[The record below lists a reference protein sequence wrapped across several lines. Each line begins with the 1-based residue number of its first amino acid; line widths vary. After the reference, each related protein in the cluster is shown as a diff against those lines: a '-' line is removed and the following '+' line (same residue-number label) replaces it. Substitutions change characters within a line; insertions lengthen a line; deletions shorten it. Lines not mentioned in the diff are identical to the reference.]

1 MERRKRGFLGTTKAR
16 LIFSMALICI
26 IPLAIAVFIS
36 YRSATQNAKEDAEK
50 LNRKQAD
57 FVEMDFNNKMTA
69 NLRAM
74 EQVVIAKSTR
84 DFIKDP
90 EDPVKYAS
98 MVYQLQFVD
107 ERFADGNSTVVTG
120 ADGQNLAR
128 SKGDFTNIADRQ
140 YFQYAIA
147 GYPNLSD
154 VSISKTTGARIIVP
168 AVPIMDED
176 GETVIGVL
184 TRNYNIDFLYELL
197 SSEAEEGQTIL
208 IMDKAGMVVATSKA
222 QLGPEDSIDLTSS
235 NVYKKVQEGKET
247 DTFIET
253 TIEGEKVITSYVM
266 EPISG
271 WAIVVSTEYDVI
283 MRASNRA
290 AMIMFIIGVV
300 LAVLAIIIAVIISN
314 SINGPIKVMD
324 ESLQLLANGEFK
336 EINKYQTRGDEFG
349 TMVQNTNSVIAKIR
363 DIVASIRKTA
373 GELDKDSN
381 SVANTAN
388 QITHTMEGIS
398 IAVQGISTGAVQQA
412 DEIQQATESIQ
423 VISGNIEGVTDD
435 ATGLAKTAEI
445 MHINS
450 RNSEKDLQALEQSS
464 NQMAQAI
471 DRIMEVINATSQA
484 VNNISEKT
492 TNIDSIA
499 SQTNLLALNA
509 SIEAA
514 RAGEAGRGFVVV
526 AEEIGKLA
534 TESANSANE
543 IKEEMDKLLMQSEET
558 VRVADDVSKTNKYQY
573 DIISTTVNNIQSL
586 IEEIQTTVN
595 GVGNINSNAAACN
608 DSRVIVVDAMTN
620 ISAISE
626 ENAASTEETSASM
639 DQINDTV
646 GVLAK
651 EANILKE
658 HADMLMEEIKF
669 FKM

>member
-16 LIFSMALICI
+16 LIFSMALLCI
-26 IPLAIAVFIS
+26 IPLAVAILIS
-36 YRSATQNAKEDAEK
+36 YKSATENAKESAEK

-57 FVEMDFNNKMTA
+57 YVEMDFNNKMTA

-74 EQVVIAKSTR
+74 EQIIISKSTR
-84 DFIKDP
+84 EFVKDP
-90 EDPVKYAS
+90 EDPAKYAA
-98 MVYQLQFVD
+98 MVAQLQFVD
-107 ERFADGNSTVVTG
+107 ERFDDGNSTVVTG

-140 YFQYAIA
+140 YFQYAMA
-147 GYPNLSD
+147 GYANLSD

-168 AVPIMDED
+168 AVPIVDED
-176 GETVIGVL
+176 GTTVIGVL
-184 TRNYNIDFLYELL
+184 TRNYNIGFLYELL
-197 SSEAEEGQTIL
+197 VSEAEEGQTIL
-208 IMDKAGMVVATSKA
+208 IMDKEGMVVATSKA
-222 QLGPEDSIDLTSS
+222 EMGPEDSIDLTES
-235 NVYKKVQEGKET
+235 NVYKKVQEGKES

-253 TIEGEKVITSYVM
+253 TLEGDKVITSFVT

-271 WAIVVSTEYDVI
+271 WAIVVSTDYDVI
-283 MRASNRA
+283 MKSSNRA
-290 AMIMFIIGVV
+290 AMLMFVIGIV
-300 LAVLAIIIAVIISN
+300 LAVLASIIAVIISN

-471 DRIMEVINATSQA
+471 DRIMEVIKATSQA

-595 GVGNINSNAAACN
+595 GVGNINNNAAACN

>member
-1 MERRKRGFLGTTKAR
+1 MERRKGFLGTLRSR
-16 LIFSMALICI
+16 LIFSMTLICI
-26 IPLAIAVFIS
+26 IPLAVAILIS
-36 YRSATQNAKEDAEK
+36 YTNGQKTTRTSAEK

-57 FVEMDFNNKMTA
+57 YIKEEFSNKMTA
-69 NLRAM
+69 NFRAM
-74 EQVVIAKSTR
+74 EQVVISKSTR

-90 EDPVKYAS
+90 EDPVKYAA
-98 MVYQLQFVD
+98 MVAQLQFVD
-107 ERFADGNSTVVTG
+107 ERFNDGNSTVVTG
-120 ADGQNLAR
+120 ADGENLAR
-128 SKGDFTNIADRQ
+128 SKGDFTNIAERP
-140 YFQYAIA
+140 YFQTAMA
-147 GYPNLSD
+147 GYANLSE
-154 VSISKTTGARIIVP
+154 VSISKTTGSRIIVP
-168 AVPIMDED
+168 AVPIVDDD
-176 GETVIGVL
+176 GKTIIGVL
-184 TRNYNIDFLYELL
+184 TRNYDIGFLYSLL

-208 IMDKAGMVVATSKA
+208 IMDKNGMVVATSKTE
-222 QLGPEDSIDLTSS
+222 LGPDDSIDLTQSE
-235 NVYKKVQEGKET
+235 VYKKIQSGKES

-253 TIEGEKVITSYVM
+253 TVEGEKVVTSYLT
-266 EPISG
+266 EEISG
-271 WAIVVSTEYDVI
+271 WAIVVTTEYKVI
-283 MRASNRA
+283 MRPSRQA
-290 AMIMFIIGVV
+290 AVMMLIMGAILIT
-300 LAVLAIIIAVIISN
+300 LAIIIAVIISN
-314 SINGPIKVMD
+314 SINKPIKAMD

-336 EINKYQTRGDEFG
+336 EIDRYQNRGDEFG
-349 TMVQNTNSVIAKIR
+349 AMIRNTNSVIGRIKE
-363 DIVASIRKTA
+363 IVSSIRKTA
-373 GELDKDSN
+373 VELDKDSN

-388 QITHTMEGIS
+388 QITNTMEGIS
-398 IAVQGISTGAVQQA
+398 VAVQGISTGAVQQA

-423 VISGNIEGVTDD
+423 IISGNIEGVTDD
-435 ATGLAKTAEI
+435 ATGLARTAEI
-445 MHINS
+445 MHVNS

-464 NQMAQAI
+464 NQMAKAI
-471 DRIMEVINATSQA
+471 ERIMEVINATSQA

-499 SQTNLLALNA
+499 SQTSLLALNA

-526 AEEIGKLA
+526 AEEISKLA

-595 GVGNINSNAAACN
+595 GVGNINNNAAACN

-646 GVLAK
+646 GALAK

>member
-1 MERRKRGFLGTTKAR
+1 MEKRRGFFGTTKAR
-16 LIFSMALICI
+16 LILSMALICI
-26 IPLAIAVFIS
+26 IPLATAVFIS
-36 YRSATQNAKEDAEK
+36 YTSARNNAKESAEK

-74 EQVVIAKSTR
+74 EQIVIAKSTR
-84 DFIKDP
+84 DFVKDP

-98 MVYQLQFVD
+98 MVAQLQFVD

-140 YFQYAIA
+140 YFKYAIA
-147 GYPNLSD
+147 GNANLSD

-168 AVPIMDED
+168 AVPIVDDD
-176 GETVIGVL
+176 GKTPIGVL

-197 SSEAEEGQTIL
+197 CSEADEGQTVL
-208 IMDKAGMVVATSKA
+208 IMDKSGMVVATSQA
-222 QLGPEDSIDLTSS
+222 ELGPEDSIDLTST
-235 NVYKKVQEGKET
+235 NVYKKIQDGKES

-253 TIEGEKVITSYVM
+253 TIEGKKVVTSFVI

-271 WAIVVSTEYDVI
+271 WAVVVSTEYDVI
-283 MRASNRA
+283 MSASNKA
-290 AMIMFIIGVV
+290 AIIMFIIGI
-300 LAVLAIIIAVIISN
+300 VLAILAIVIAVLISN
-314 SINGPIKVMD
+314 SINGPIRVMD
-324 ESLQLLANGEFK
+324 ESLHHLANGEFK
-336 EINKYQTRGDEFG
+336 EIDRYQNRGDEFG
-349 TMVQNTNSVIAKIR
+349 TMVKNTNSVIVKIKE
-363 DIVASIRKTA
+363 IVSSIRKTA
-373 GELDKDSN
+373 GELDDDST
-381 SVANTAN
+381 SVARTAN

-398 IAVQGISTGAVQQA
+398 EAVQGISSGAVQQA

-445 MHINS
+445 MHTNS

-471 DRIMEVINATSQA
+471 ERIMEVIKATSHA
-484 VNNISEKT
+484 VSNISEKT
-492 TNIDSIA
+492 TKIDSIA

-534 TESANSANE
+534 TESANSAND
-543 IKEEMDKLLMQSEET
+543 IKAEMDKLLAQSEET
-558 VRVADDVSKTNKYQY
+558 VRVADDVAQTNKYQY
-573 DIISTTVNNIQSL
+573 EIIGTTVNNIQSL
-586 IEEIQTTVN
+586 IEEIQATVS

-608 DSRVIVVDAMTN
+608 DSRVVVVDAMTN

-639 DQINDTV
+639 EQINDTV
-646 GVLAK
+646 AELAK
-651 EANILKE
+651 EANVLKE
-658 HADMLMEEIKF
+658 HSDMLMEEMKF